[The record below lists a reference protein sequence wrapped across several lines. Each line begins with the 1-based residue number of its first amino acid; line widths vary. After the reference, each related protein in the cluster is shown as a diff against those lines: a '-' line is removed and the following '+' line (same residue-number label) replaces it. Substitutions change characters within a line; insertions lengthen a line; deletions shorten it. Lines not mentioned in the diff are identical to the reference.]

1 MSSLRGV
8 RAALPEAI
16 DLAFEALDGLLQRRG
31 VGCVL
36 LEDNCQGRAQYT
48 RVGAMEAHRGAE
60 ALLCDTVAA
69 RTRDALDQ
77 AVQAQAA
84 QAVCQAAQHLAR
96 RPATAS
102 PSSASACCG

>member
-1 MSSLRGV
+1 MCQV
-8 RAALPEAI
+8 YAAIEQPFQI

-31 VGCVL
+31 IGRVL
-36 LEDNCQGRAQYT
+36 LEDNCQRRAQYT
-48 RVGAMEAHRGAE
+48 RVGAMEAQRGAE
-60 ALLCDTVAA
+60 ALLCDAVAA
-69 RTRDALDQ
+69 RARNALDQ

-102 PSSASACCG
+102 SSSDSAC